1 MAANINYNEASKEYS
16 FFSRKEVAWHNLGQV
31 IQEAVNAEE
40 ALKISH
46 LDYEVGLAPIWA
58 SFIPKNCSCPTD
70 KTDQGYPIYNFN
82 KTFTGEF
89 IAKKGERVQGQFAT
103 YRKDTMEVFGLVGS
117 KYEVV
122 QNSAALDFIYSIIK
136 DNSSIKDRRDIII
149 ETAGALG
156 AGETMF
162 VTAKLPGY
170 MRINGSDDVTE
181 KYLVFTSGHAGNES
195 VSALVTNIRVVC
207 ANTLNAAIK
216 GCQNIVRFKHTK
228 NIEEAMR
235 QGASLLRL
243 TNEYNEDLQLALN
256 VMAKKQLTVTE
267 VQNYIYGIFTT
278 PTQFDLIKYN
288 GSINNV
294 SEKDISTRLRNK
306 IGDVKSFMEAGVGQD
321 LFRGTAYW
329 AYNGITSY
337 LNNGLEYKTQED
349 KFQSVIKGSSAK
361 INQTAFDLALTLV

>member
-58 SFIPKNCSCPTD
+58 NFIPNNCSVLPN
-70 KTDQGYPIYNFN
+70 QE
-82 KTFTGEF
+82 TGGF
-89 IAKKGERVQGQFAT
+89 AIINAFGKHTGSYIQKKGERVAGQFAT

-136 DNSSIKDRRDIII
+136 DNDSIKDRKDIII

-170 MRINGSDDVTE
+170 MRIEGSNDVTE

-195 VSALVTNIRVVC
+195 VNALVTNIRVVC

-216 GCQNIVRFKHTK
+216 GCQNVVRFKHTK

-256 VMAKKQLTVTE
+256 VMAKKQLTVAE

-278 PTQFDLIKYN
+278 PTQFELIKYN
-288 GSINNV
+288 GGIANV
-294 SEKDISTRLRNK
+294 SEKDISVRLRNK
-306 IGDVKSFMEAGVGQD
+306 IGDVQSFMQAGVGQD

-337 LNNGLEYKTQED
+337 LNNGLEYKNTED
-349 KFQSVIKGSSAK
+349 RFQSIIKGSSAK
-361 INQTAFDLALTLV
+361 INQTAFDLAVTLI

>member
-16 FFSRKEVAWHNLGQV
+16 FFSRKDMPWHNLGQV

-58 SFIPKNCSCPTD
+58 NFIPSNCTVKPNDETKTWNVYNAFGKPTG
-70 KTDQGYPIYNFN
+70 KV
-82 KTFTGEF
+82 
-89 IAKKGERVQGQFAT
+89 IAKKGERVAGQFAT

-136 DNSSIKDRRDIII
+136 DNDSIKDRKDIII

-156 AGETMF
+156 QGETMF

-170 MRINGSDDVTE
+170 MRIDGSDDVTE
-181 KYLVFTSGHAGNES
+181 KYIVFTSGHAGNES
-195 VSALVTNIRVVC
+195 VCALVTNIRVVC

-216 GCQNIVRFKHTK
+216 GCQNVVRFKHTK
-228 NIEEAMR
+228 NIQEAMS
-235 QGASLLRL
+235 QGANLLRL
-243 TNEYNEDLQLALN
+243 TNEYNQDLNMALN
-256 VMAKKQLTVTE
+256 VMAKKQLTVAQ
-267 VQNYIYGIFTT
+267 VQEYIYGIFTT
-278 PTQFDLIKYN
+278 PTQFELIKYN
-288 GSINNV
+288 GGITNV
-294 SEKDISTRLRNK
+294 SEKDISVRLRNK